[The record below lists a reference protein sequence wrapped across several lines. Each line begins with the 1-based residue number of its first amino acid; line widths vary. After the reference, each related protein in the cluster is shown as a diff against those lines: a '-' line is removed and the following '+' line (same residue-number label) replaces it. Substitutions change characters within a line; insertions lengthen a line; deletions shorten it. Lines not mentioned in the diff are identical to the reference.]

1 MTLIIDVSA
10 EIETKLETAAQKSGI
25 SKNELARIILEEKL
39 SNGEKKRLPDNSRII
54 AVDLPVRDRS
64 RERAWLEKNCDE
76 YDGLYV
82 ALDGDKLI
90 AQGTGFKEVS
100 MKVCELG
107 VKDALITLVEG
118 RNRPLFIS
126 GGVW

>member
-1 MTLIIDVSA
+1 MTLTIDVPA
-10 EIETKLETAAQKSGI
+10 EIENKLEAEARSSGI
-25 SKNELARIILEEKL
+25 SKDELVLTILEEKL
-39 SNGEKKRLPDNSRII
+39 MNGEKKRLPDKSRIV

-64 RERAWLEKNCDE
+64 REREWLEKNCDE

-82 ALDGDKLI
+82 ALDGDKLV
-90 AQGTGFKEVS
+90 AQGAGFKEVS
-100 MKVCELG
+100 LKARELG

-118 RNRPLFIS
+118 RHRPLFIS

>member
-1 MTLIIDVSA
+1 MTLTIDVPA
-10 EIETKLETAAQKSGI
+10 ELETQLEIEARNNGI
-25 SKNELARIILEEKL
+25 SKDELVLTILEEKL
-39 SNGEKKRLPDNSRII
+39 TKGARKRLPDKSRIV
-54 AVDLPVRDRS
+54 AVDLPVRNRS
-64 RERAWLEKNCDE
+64 REREWLEKNCDE

-90 AQGTGFKEVS
+90 AQGAGFKEVS
-100 MKVCELG
+100 MKARELG

-118 RNRPLFIS
+118 RHRPLFIS